1 MLHQLFQQFLIT
13 KSLKVTL
20 FCGEN
25 YYLNENF
32 LINLRP
38 KKFKLK
44 EQWQILDILQGA
56 SSLGVKFTRK
66 ILAWY
71 DK

>member
-1 MLHQLFQQFLIT
+1 MLIKKIIWVT
-13 KSLKVTL
+13 AIVKYSMTTLKV
-20 FCGEN
+20 
-25 YYLNENF
+25 
-32 LINLRP
+32 
-38 KKFKLK
+38 
-44 EQWQILDILQGA
+44 QQIWDILQGV